1 MNLDRTGTIGASD
14 TRYVMMNW
22 ETKTFR
28 DWFAKKLGII
38 PYSEYQNIYMQTGTM
53 LEEHIIN
60 TLNKREGLEIY
71 KPEPIIK
78 GRLVVNLDGMYK
90 DVIYEI
96 KTMKWD
102 HWMFRDIDKSY
113 WKQVQVQMFAAE
125 KEKAFIVA
133 YGVCDHEYDFEYCLN
148 PEIDYSRI
156 MKIPVEYSE
165 PFIEKYKRR
174 FDVLID
180 CLDKGTFPEEQ
191 WIK

>member
-53 LEEHIIN
+53 LEEHIVN

-102 HWMFRDIDKSY
+102 H
-113 WKQVQVQMFAAE
+113 
-125 KEKAFIVA
+125 
-133 YGVCDHEYDFEYCLN
+133 
-148 PEIDYSRI
+148 
-156 MKIPVEYSE
+156 
-165 PFIEKYKRR
+165 
-174 FDVLID
+174 
-180 CLDKGTFPEEQ
+180 
-191 WIK
+191 